1 MVKLNYFNLLS
12 WLDGTTCYCP
22 SCTKDRFS
30 FFTTEETTEVVE
42 TVSSGLV
49 EQLFDSFKEISSEL
63 LNQPLFMLLITFG
76 FILLSFNL
84 VLKIFR
90 SLINRE

>member
-1 MVKLNYFNLLS
+1 MLS
-12 WLDGTTCYCP
+12 IFDGSTCYCP
-22 SCTKDRFS
+22 DCIGERFS
-30 FFTTEETTEVVE
+30 IFTPEETTEVVE
-42 TVSSGLV
+42 SVSSGPV
-49 EQLFDSFKEISSEL
+49 EQVFDSFKEISSEL

-76 FILLSFNL
+76 FILFSFNL